1 MSTVQE
7 IQSDIASK
15 TAESDRLF
23 NESTAFY
30 EKGEALRSQLSA
42 LIRQS
47 RVGLSN
53 EQIAN
58 ITSQQDALRLEIR
71 TVTDEEEALA
81 RQAAQLAREV
91 KQLEFDLKKAQQ
103 DAAAKEAELNNTPGS
118 AGSGAPTQSPELP
131 PASVN
136 ERLNTQQAA
145 ALAGET
151 ETGTNPPVKKLTET
165 QSVSPD
171 DSNITGANT
180 AAPSPPTAGGA
191 PGVGSS
197 AESDGTDG
205 TDAANIRQIMANFD
219 NNVFLPK
226 DNVLDQ
232 YASYTYNIGWY
243 LLSPENYKAL
253 ITTKKPNIATYSL
266 LAQSGGAPTGSEPS
280 DAGGVRN
287 QFFNLDYYI
296 DDLEITSVVTG
307 KGSMRA
313 HNYQELSFSVT
324 EPASITLIPAL
335 QQAVDTVNKNGGV
348 QYQLATYCLVIK
360 FYGYDADGKLVQASN
375 GETNGAVVEKFIPF
389 YIKDIKFRIENKL
402 VQYDVKASAINYYVG
417 FGTAVGTTKAS
428 IEISGTTVG
437 QVLSGTALNAFANG
451 QNNTT
456 QPAPNV
462 PVDYT

>member
-1 MSTVQE
+1 MA
-7 IQSDIASK
+7 DINSLEAERQRLLSQRAALAQQALAGD
-15 TAESDRLF
+15 TAA
-23 NESTAFY
+23 T
-30 EKGEALRSQLSA
+30 QQ
-42 LIRQS
+42 IRQ
-47 RVGLSN
+47 
-53 EQIAN
+53 IN
-58 ITSQQDALRLEIR
+58 I
-71 TVTDEEEALA
+71 
-81 RQAAQLAREV
+81 QLAAVVTEIESLL
-91 KQLEFDLKKAQQ
+91 QPNSTT
-103 DAAAKEAELNNTPGS
+103 AAGELVGNDGS
-118 AGSGAPTQSPELP
+118 ATQAPALP
-131 PASVN
+131 ATNVSK
-136 ERLNTQQAA
+136 RLNTQQAA
-145 ALAGET
+145 ALSGET

-171 DSNITGANT
+171 DSNADPGVITSPYYAPGTGANT
-180 AAPSPPTAGGA
+180 ADPSPPTAGGA

-253 ITTKKPNIATYSL
+253 IATKKPNIATYSL
-266 LAQSGGAPTGSEPS
+266 LAQSGGAPTG
-280 DAGGVRN
+280 AGGVRN

>member
-1 MSTVQE
+1 MA
-7 IQSDIASK
+7 DINSLEAERQRLLSQRAALAQQALAGD
-15 TAESDRLF
+15 TAA
-23 NESTAFY
+23 T
-30 EKGEALRSQLSA
+30 QQ
-42 LIRQS
+42 IRQ
-47 RVGLSN
+47 
-53 EQIAN
+53 IN
-58 ITSQQDALRLEIR
+58 I
-71 TVTDEEEALA
+71 
-81 RQAAQLAREV
+81 QLAAVVTEIESLL
-91 KQLEFDLKKAQQ
+91 QPNSTT
-103 DAAAKEAELNNTPGS
+103 AAGELVGNDGS
-118 AGSGAPTQSPELP
+118 ATQAPALP
-131 PASVN
+131 ATNVSK
-136 ERLNTQQAA
+136 RLNTQQAA

-171 DSNITGANT
+171 DSNADPGVITSPYYAPGTGANT
-180 AAPSPPTAGGA
+180 ADPSPPTAGGA

-253 ITTKKPNIATYSL
+253 IATKKPNIATYSL
-266 LAQSGGAPTGSEPS
+266 LAQSGGAPTGTEPS

-437 QVLSGTALNAFANG
+437 QVLSGTALNAFANS

>member
-1 MSTVQE
+1 MA
-7 IQSDIASK
+7 DINSLEAERQRLLSQRAALAQQALAGD
-15 TAESDRLF
+15 TAA
-23 NESTAFY
+23 T
-30 EKGEALRSQLSA
+30 QQ
-42 LIRQS
+42 IRQ
-47 RVGLSN
+47 
-53 EQIAN
+53 IN
-58 ITSQQDALRLEIR
+58 I
-71 TVTDEEEALA
+71 
-81 RQAAQLAREV
+81 QLAAVVTEIESLL
-91 KQLEFDLKKAQQ
+91 QPNSTT
-103 DAAAKEAELNNTPGS
+103 AAGELVGNDGS
-118 AGSGAPTQSPELP
+118 ATQAPALP
-131 PASVN
+131 ATNVSK
-136 ERLNTQQAA
+136 RLNTQQAA
-145 ALAGET
+145 ALSG

-171 DSNITGANT
+171 DSNADPGIITSPYYAPGTGANT
-180 AAPSPPTAGGA
+180 ADPSPPTAGGA

-253 ITTKKPNIATYSL
+253 IATKKPNIATYSL
-266 LAQSGGAPTGSEPS
+266 LAQSGGAPTGTEPS

-375 GETNGAVVEKFIPF
+375 GETNGAVVEKFVPF

-417 FGTAVGTTKAS
+417 FGTAAGTTKAS

>member
-1 MSTVQE
+1 MA
-7 IQSDIASK
+7 DINSLEAERQRLLSQRAALAQQALAGD
-15 TAESDRLF
+15 TAA
-23 NESTAFY
+23 T
-30 EKGEALRSQLSA
+30 QQ
-42 LIRQS
+42 IRQ
-47 RVGLSN
+47 
-53 EQIAN
+53 IN
-58 ITSQQDALRLEIR
+58 I
-71 TVTDEEEALA
+71 
-81 RQAAQLAREV
+81 QLAAVVTEIESLL
-91 KQLEFDLKKAQQ
+91 QPNSTT
-103 DAAAKEAELNNTPGS
+103 AAGELVGNDGS
-118 AGSGAPTQSPELP
+118 ATQAPALP
-131 PASVN
+131 ATNVSK
-136 ERLNTQQAA
+136 RLNTQQAA
-145 ALAGET
+145 ALSG

-171 DSNITGANT
+171 DSNADPGVITSPYYAPGTGANT
-180 AAPSPPTAGGA
+180 ADPSPPTAGGA

-253 ITTKKPNIATYSL
+253 IATKKPNIATYSL
-266 LAQSGGAPTGSEPS
+266 LAQSGGAPTGTEPS

>member
-1 MSTVQE
+1 MA
-7 IQSDIASK
+7 DINSLEAERQRLLSQRAALAQQALAGD
-15 TAESDRLF
+15 TAA
-23 NESTAFY
+23 T
-30 EKGEALRSQLSA
+30 QQ
-42 LIRQS
+42 IRQ
-47 RVGLSN
+47 
-53 EQIAN
+53 IN
-58 ITSQQDALRLEIR
+58 I
-71 TVTDEEEALA
+71 
-81 RQAAQLAREV
+81 QLAAVVTEIESLL
-91 KQLEFDLKKAQQ
+91 QPNSTT
-103 DAAAKEAELNNTPGS
+103 AAGELVGNDGS
-118 AGSGAPTQSPELP
+118 ATQAPALP
-131 PASVN
+131 ATNVSK
-136 ERLNTQQAA
+136 RLNTQQAA
-145 ALAGET
+145 ALSGET

-171 DSNITGANT
+171 DSNADPGVITSPYYAPGTGANT
-180 AAPSPPTAGGA
+180 ADPSPPTAGGA

-197 AESDGTDG
+197 AESDGTDS

-253 ITTKKPNIATYSL
+253 IATKKPNIATYSL
-266 LAQSGGAPTGSEPS
+266 LAQSGGAPTGTEPS

-417 FGTAVGTTKAS
+417 FGTAVGTTDD
-428 IEISGTTVG
+428 IGICHDVTIRT
-437 QVLSGTALNAFANG
+437 
-451 QNNTT
+451 
-456 QPAPNV
+456 
-462 PVDYT
+462 D